1 MLIHAVAHHGIQR
14 VHGNAHVAQLGMLHD
29 EAPLPAAGE
38 GNAQIVQTQRRYGN
52 AAQHQQ
58 NFLPHGQPVQQL
70 GKLRAAQRQADAK
83 QRQEADQK
91 QQHTRGENEKAAQ
104 GYQHPVPELVSH
116 GKNLLSHPHGVRFV
130 KTAKSNAG
138 LGRYCFAVVCQASS
152 GSFSSFTS
160 IGSGSGVLWD
170 SAGVGSPSNSTW
182 PAGFCAATSATL
194 E

>member
-1 MLIHAVAHHGIQR
+1 MLIHAVAHHGIQC
-14 VHGNAHVAQLGMLHD
+14 VHGNAHIAQLCVLHD

-70 GKLRAAQRQADAK
+70 GKLRAAQRQADAE

-104 GYQHPVPELVSH
+104 GYQHPIPKLVSH
-116 GKNLLSHPHGVRFV
+116 GK
-130 KTAKSNAG
+130 T
-138 LGRYCFAVVCQASS
+138 SS
-152 GSFSSFTS
+152 PILMGS
-160 IGSGSGVLWD
+160 D
-170 SAGVGSPSNSTW
+170 S
-182 PAGFCAATSATL
+182 
-194 E
+194 